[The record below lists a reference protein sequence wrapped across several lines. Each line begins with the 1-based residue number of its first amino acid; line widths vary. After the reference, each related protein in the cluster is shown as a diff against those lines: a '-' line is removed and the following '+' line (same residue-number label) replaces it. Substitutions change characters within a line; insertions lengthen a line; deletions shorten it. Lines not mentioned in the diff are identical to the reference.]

1 MIVYG
6 KLCRNYA
13 IALINLKKHKI
24 GPADKSLLVH
34 VVG

>member
-6 KLCRNYA
+6 KLCRTYA
-13 IALINLKKHKI
+13 IALINIKKHKI
-24 GPADKSLLVH
+24 GPADKSLPVH